1 MGGLERF
8 DLVVVG
14 GGPGGY
20 PAAVRAAQEGLN
32 VALVEMDSLGGE
44 CTNYG
49 CIPTKA
55 LLHPAGLVASL
66 ARLKFVKDSV
76 DVDFKGL
83 MEWVDSVVKGV
94 SNGVSTLLKGYGVE
108 VVKGRAR
115 IGPGVVE
122 VDGSGSIGY
131 SKLVLALGTSPASIP
146 GLEPDGEVVH
156 NNRTILGLRR
166 KPGRM
171 LIVGG
176 GYIGVEYATAMA
188 RLGVEV
194 TIVELLDR
202 LLPNMQRDF
211 SRVVERRLRAE
222 GVKIHTKSKV
232 EAVER
237 RERYAVVEVSGVGK
251 MEYDTILVAVGRR
264 PNTRDVGLEKLGVKL
279 DKAGYI
285 QVDGATLETG
295 VPGVYASGDV
305 TGPPLLAHRAFL
317 QAVVAAERAAGDS
330 SAAFDAKAVPAVVY
344 TDPELATVGLTLE
357 EARAAGVDAA
367 ETRLPLASLP
377 KVGAIEG
384 CRECFAKVVY
394 DRSSHTILGFHVA
407 APHASEIIAE
417 AALAIE
423 MGATLEDLALTIH
436 PHPSV
441 SETLKEVAE
450 LALER
455 PIHYILRKG
464 GARR

>member
-1 MGGLERF
+1 MEKF

-20 PAAVRAAQEGLN
+20 PAAVRAAQEGLS

-55 LLHPAGLVASL
+55 LLHPAGLAASL
-66 ARLKFVKDSV
+66 ARLEFARASV
-76 DVDFKGL
+76 DFDFKGL
-83 MEWVDSVVKGV
+83 MDWVDNVVKSV
-94 SNGVSTLLKGYGVE
+94 SKGVSTLLKGYGVE
-108 VVKGRAR
+108 VVKGRAA
-115 IGPGVVE
+115 IGDGAVE
-122 VDGSGSIGY
+122 VDSVGSIGY

-171 LIVGG
+171 LIIGG

-202 LLPNMQRDF
+202 LLPTMQRDF
-211 SRVVERRLRAE
+211 SRVVERRLKSE
-222 GVKIHTKSKV
+222 GVSIHTKTRV
-232 EAVER
+232 ESVEG
-237 RERYAVVEVSGVGK
+237 RERYAIADISGVGR
-251 MEYDTILVAVGRR
+251 MEFDTILVAVGRR
-264 PNTRDVGLEKLGVKL
+264 PNTRGVGLERLGVKL

-285 QVDGATLETG
+285 QVDKETLETG

-330 SAAFDAKAVPAVVY
+330 TAAFDAKAVPAVVY
-344 TDPELATVGLTLE
+344 TDPELATVGLTLD
-357 EARAAGVDAA
+357 EAKAAGIEAA
-367 ETRLPLASLP
+367 EARLPLASLP
-377 KVGAIEG
+377 RVGAIEG

-394 DRSSHTILGFHVA
+394 EKSSRAVLGFHVA

-423 MGATLEDLALTIH
+423 MGATLEDLSLTIH

-441 SETLKEVAE
+441 SEALKEVAE
-450 LALER
+450 LALEK
-455 PIHYILRKG
+455 PIHYILRR
-464 GARR
+464 GAAKR